1 MTATGCPTQACYVV
15 SAVPAAAAGLDGIV
29 STKLLPQ
36 YAVDGNTATRF
47 TDGQGQV
54 GGEYFQIDLCQD
66 EYVNEVEVNDTI
78 DTTDVA
84 TAYDV
89 DVSLDGTCWETVAN
103 SQVPAAADQ
112 TITFPSVRA
121 RFVRYVQT
129 GNDANIA
136 TVPWFSIDEINVDC
150 GSAPPDAGADASVDA
165 GADAGADASEDAR
178 ADAGADAGAD
188 ASDAGG
194 Q

>member
-1 MTATGCPTQACYVV
+1 
-15 SAVPAAAAGLDGIV
+15 VPAAAAGLDGIV
-29 STKLLPQ
+29 NTKLLPQ

-47 TDGQGQV
+47 TDGQAQV
-54 GGEYFQIDLCQD
+54 GGEYFQIDLCQVK
-66 EYVNEVEVNDTI
+66 YVNEVEVNDTV

-103 SQVPAAADQ
+103 SQTPAAADQ
-112 TITFPSVRA
+112 MITFTSVQA

-129 GNDANIA
+129 GNDSAVANQ
-136 TVPWFSIDEINVDC
+136 PWLSIDEINVYC
-150 GSAPPDAGADASVDA
+150 GSAPPDAGADASADATVDG
-165 GADAGADASEDAR
+165 GADT
-178 ADAGADAGAD
+178 GAD
-188 ASDAGG
+188 ASDAAE